1 MGTRHLYW
9 ILTGPLQ
16 CGLWLEHP
24 TKIKPKIVLD
34 VLEFLQI
41 YCGYIHA
48 EYGNTGMYFIKDL
61 QYLFMMESVYFCDL
75 FP

>member
-9 ILTGPLQ
+9 ILTGLSLQ

-34 VLEFLQI
+34 AQEFLQI
-41 YCGYIHA
+41 YCGSMHGELGSIRVCIL
-48 EYGNTGMYFIKDL
+48 TKI
-61 QYLFMMESVYFCDL
+61 
-75 FP
+75 